1 MLLRLEG
8 IACGRSRFSDED
20 QAHRLT
26 GFLFPVDQ
34 IYRLI
39 MYAGRRRNI
48 AGLDRFRRG
57 KLAGGVAENV
67 GLLPDGN
74 QA

>member
-20 QAHRLT
+20 EARRLT
-26 GFLFPVDQ
+26 GFLFPVDR

-39 MYAGRRRNI
+39 MYAGRRW
-48 AGLDRFRRG
+48 FRPCI
-57 KLAGGVAENV
+57 EQ
-67 GLLPDGN
+67 
-74 QA
+74 QAVHHKYGIDL